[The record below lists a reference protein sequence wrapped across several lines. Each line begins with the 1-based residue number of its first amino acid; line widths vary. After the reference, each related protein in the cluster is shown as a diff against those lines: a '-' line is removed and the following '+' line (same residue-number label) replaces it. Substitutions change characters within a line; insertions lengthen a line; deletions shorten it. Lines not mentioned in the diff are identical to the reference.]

1 MNKIIVRHSS
11 ILVNNYE
18 IGDCEDLERSLS
30 VWNDIY
36 YKFEPKGFYYNET
49 RRELILP
56 RGLDLGYLERKLNR
70 PIEMEYE
77 HDKCAKAIYKLK
89 VEPRSEL
96 QVKAIS
102 YLIGE
107 GEFTYTRKY
116 SQQSLNLD
124 TGDGKT
130 YCLIASL
137 TFLQLKSMIITH
149 IDSIK
154 TQWIKSFTKMTNLD
168 ERSICNIS
176 GSNVIDKLF
185 KADNLP
191 YKVYLVNHATI
202 KQYAKKHG
210 WDKIRELFQK
220 LEIGVKV
227 YDEAHLEFASVIKID
242 AHTNVKKTFY
252 LTANFER
259 SFYNENKIF
268 SLAFK
273 NIPKYGIETRN
284 EKRKHIVY
292 VSVTYNSKPSVAQQ
306 SYIKGIKGF
315 DKNKYIDYQIEK
327 GMIFD
332 VIKWTIDY
340 FSKFDGKMLLLTSKI
355 DSSFIM
361 TDWLKENYPDKRVL
375 TYNSKVSDDDKAK
388 VHEVDIISSTP
399 KSFSTGV
406 DVPGLRVNIMTEPYS
421 SKITA
426 NQVAGRL
433 REYGPTDYT
442 FHVEL
447 TDVGFKRVA
456 DMQRKRLNVFKDK
469 CVKILN
475 IKYE

>member
-1 MNKIIVRHSS
+1 MDKIIVRHSS
-11 ILVNNYE
+11 IVVNNYE
-18 IGDCEDLERSLS
+18 IGDCEDLEKSLS

-36 YKFEPKGFYYNET
+36 YRLEPKGFFYNEE
-49 RRELILP
+49 RKELLLP
-56 RGLDLGYLERKLNR
+56 RGLDLGYLERKLKR
-70 PIEMEYE
+70 PIEMQYE
-77 HDKCAKAIYKLK
+77 CDKYAKAVYKLTT
-89 VEPRSEL
+89 EPRSDI
-96 QVKAIS
+96 QVKSIS

-107 GEFTYTRKY
+107 GEFRYTQKY

-130 YCLIASL
+130 YCLIAAL
-137 TFLQLKSMIITH
+137 TFLQMKSMIITH

-154 TQWIKSFTKMTNLD
+154 NQWLNSYLKMTNID

-176 GSNVIDKLF
+176 GSGVIEKLM
-185 KADNLP
+185 KSKNLP
-191 YKVYLVNHATI
+191 YKIYLVNHATL

-210 WDKIRELFQK
+210 WDSIRELFKK

-227 YDEAHLEFASVIKID
+227 FDEAHLEFASVIKID
-242 AHTNVKKTFY
+242 LHTNVKKTFY

-259 SFYNENKIF
+259 SYYGENKVF

-273 NIPKYGIETRN
+273 NIPKYGVETRN

-292 VSVTYNSKPSVAQQ
+292 VSVTYNSKPTMQEQLSV
-306 SYIKGIKGF
+306 KGYKGF

-327 GMIFD
+327 GKIFD
-332 VIKWTIDY
+332 VIEYVIDY
-340 FSKFDGKMLLLTSKI
+340 FGKKEGKILLLTSKI
-355 DSSFIM
+355 DSSIEM
-361 TDWLKENYPDKRVL
+361 SEWLKEKYPDKRVL
-375 TYNSKVSDDDKAK
+375 TYNSKVSDDEKAK
-388 VHEVDIISSTP
+388 VNEVDIISSTP

-406 DVPGLRVNIMTEPYS
+406 DVPGLRVNIMTEPYTS
-421 SKITA
+421 AITA

-433 REYGPTDYT
+433 REYGPNEYT

-447 TDVGFKRVA
+447 IDTGFKKVV
-456 DMQRKRLNVFKDK
+456 DMQRKRMKVFKEK
-469 CVKILN
+469 CVNIIN